1 MTVLKEYI
9 EQVLTELARDEK
21 FIKTLKAARVH
32 QAVPVVAIE
41 KLADEWAAM
50 QRGLKPEEVRIARRL
65 AIEHFPTLYDKFR
78 GDQAAAK
85 KALFS
90 MLSSFMSIKASIKK
104 RTK

>member
-21 FIKTLKAARVH
+21 FIKSLKAARVKSV
-32 QAVPVVAIE
+32 VPVGDIE
-41 KLADEWAAM
+41 RMADEWTYM
-50 QRGLKPEEVRIARRL
+50 QRGLKPEEVRIARRI
-65 AIEHFPTLYDKFR
+65 AVENFPPLYDKFR
-78 GDQAAAK
+78 GDQVAAK

-90 MLSSFMSIKASIKK
+90 MLSAFMKIKIDKK